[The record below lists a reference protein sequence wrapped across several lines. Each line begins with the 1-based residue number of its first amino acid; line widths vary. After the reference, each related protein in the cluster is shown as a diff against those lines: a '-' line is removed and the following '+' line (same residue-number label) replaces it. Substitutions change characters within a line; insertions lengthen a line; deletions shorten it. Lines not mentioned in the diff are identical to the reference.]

1 MKILSKLFCLFL
13 LVSGCTIHV
22 PAKEYVI
29 EIEGCDN
36 RTLVLNIKA
45 GEIKTPMT
53 IISDDTKITM
63 REK

>member
-1 MKILSKLFCLFL
+1 LFL